1 MMAVHKGYLHM
12 CFNLFLLFEVEK
24 GLNTK
29 QTIVLSDNLV
39 VAQSQ

>member
-1 MMAVHKGYLHM
+1 M

-29 QTIVLSDNLV
+29 QTIVLPDNLV
-39 VAQSQ
+39 VAQSQRALK